1 MAASM
6 TSVTLAADAWTS
18 ILSASGPATVELQ
31 NTVGHTV
38 PIRIDASAL
47 VGDAATAPADELAP
61 GEYRSYPVLNGD
73 KIFGRPTTA
82 GIAAAVTLRTP

>member
-1 MAASM
+1 MAAAM

-31 NTVGHTV
+31 NAVGHTV
-38 PIRIDASAL
+38 LIRIDASAL

-61 GEYRSYPVLNGD
+61 GELRTYPLLDGD
-73 KIFGRPTTA
+73 KVFGRPTTA
-82 GIAAAVTLRTP
+82 GIPAAVTLRQP